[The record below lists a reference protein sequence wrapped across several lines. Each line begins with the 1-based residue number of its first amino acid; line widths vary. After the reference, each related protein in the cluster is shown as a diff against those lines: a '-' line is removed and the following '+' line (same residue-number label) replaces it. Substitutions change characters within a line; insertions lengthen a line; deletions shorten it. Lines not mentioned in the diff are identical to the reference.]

1 MPTVLTCSLLLAGT
15 IFLTAISWRS
25 LHLPRFHGFSRFFAF
40 EAILAIIVLNAP
52 FWFHRPLAP
61 LQLVSWSLL
70 ILSLGLAVYG
80 FHVLRRLGR
89 PSQPDSGSPLFHVEN
104 TTVLVTTG
112 AYRFIRHPL
121 YASLLYL
128 AWGAALKS
136 LTPVV
141 VLLTVLAAGFL
152 VATAK
157 SEEVENIGRFG
168 EAYREY
174 MAHTRLFIPF
184 VL

>member
-1 MPTVLTCSLLLAGT
+1 MPSTLSLALLLIGT
-15 IFLTAISWRS
+15 LLLVGISWRS
-25 LHLPRFHGFSRFFAF
+25 LRWPQSHGFFRFFAF
-40 EAILAIIVLNAP
+40 ESILCIIVLNAP
-52 FWFHRPLAP
+52 FWFQRPFAP
-61 LQLVSWSLL
+61 MQLLSWALL
-70 ILSLGLAVYG
+70 FVSLGLVVHG
-80 FHVLRRLGR
+80 FHLLRHLGQ
-89 PSQPDSGSPLFHVEN
+89 PSEPEPGSPVFRVEN

-128 AWGAALKS
+128 AWGAAFKS
-136 LTPVV
+136 LTAVT
-141 VLLTVLAAGFL
+141 LLLALVATVSL

-157 SEEVENIGRFG
+157 AEEVENLARFG
-168 EAYREY
+168 DAYRDY